1 MASGGG
7 LWRHPDFMRL
17 WVGQTIS
24 HLGDHVSGLAVGLTA
39 VLLLGAGPAEMGL
52 LGALSRA
59 PFIVVGLFAGV
70 WADRVRRRPV
80 LVGADIGRALVTLTI
95 PLAAL
100 GGVLGMPQLYLVA
113 FVDGVLTV
121 FFDVAYQS
129 YLPALVPRER
139 LVEGNSK
146 LEVSRSV
153 TQIAGPS
160 LAGAL
165 VQLLSAPV
173 AVLLDSLSYVASV
186 VSLLLIKAPEPAP
199 EARAAV
205 APSIWRDIREGL
217 WTILGNPLLRPI
229 AATTAT
235 GNLFASIGGAVGL
248 LYAVNELHFEPWLLG
263 LVFAAGGPG
272 ALAGALL
279 ASRLA
284 RRAGTGRAI
293 IAGQLV
299 AVVGLWLTPLA
310 SGPLWTEALMLGTGG
325 LLMGAGFTTYNIN
338 QVSLRQAIVPLR
350 LQGRMNASMRFLV
363 WGTMP
368 VGSLIGGALG
378 AAIGL
383 RPALV
388 VGAAGA
394 TFAVLW
400 VALSPVRTLR
410 EVPTPSEP

>member
-1 MASGGG
+1 MAPPGS
-7 LWRHPDFMRL
+7 LWRHPDFVRL
-17 WVGQTIS
+17 WLGQTIS

-80 LVGADIGRALVTLTI
+80 LVGADVGRALVTLTI

-100 GGVLGMPQLYLVA
+100 WGVLGMPQLYLVA

-146 LEVSRSV
+146 LEISRSV

-160 LAGAL
+160 LAGVL
-165 VQLLSAPV
+165 VQLLSAPI

-186 VSLLLIKAPEPAP
+186 ISLLLIKAPEPAP
-199 EARAAV
+199 EPRAAV
-205 APSIWRDIREGL
+205 ASGVWREIREGL

-263 LVFAAGGPG
+263 IVFAAGGPG
-272 ALAGALL
+272 ALAGALI

-310 SGPLWTEALMLGTGG
+310 AGPLWTEALMLGAAG

-350 LQGRMNASMRFLV
+350 LHGRMNASMRFLV

-368 VGSLIGGALG
+368 VGALIGGALG
-378 AAIGL
+378 TAIGL

-394 TFAVLW
+394 TLAVLW
-400 VALSPVRTLR
+400 ILFSPVRDLR
-410 EVPTPSEP
+410 EVPALSEA